1 MRDFYED
8 VMIPLFFISAMCV
21 GIFGGIGAIVVG
33 WDYLDCQGFGK
44 STGIET
50 RWWWGCYAKADGE
63 WMPKNYVYGG
73 TPTEIRLKDKH
84 EKREAR

>member
-1 MRDFYED
+1 MRDFCDE
-8 VMIPLFFISAMCV
+8 VMIPILLIVALSAGV
-21 GIFGGIGAIVVG
+21 FGGIALFIAG

-63 WMPKNYVYGG
+63 WMPKSYVYGG
-73 TPTEIRLKDKH
+73 TPTEIRLKDKR
-84 EKREAR
+84 EKRSRD